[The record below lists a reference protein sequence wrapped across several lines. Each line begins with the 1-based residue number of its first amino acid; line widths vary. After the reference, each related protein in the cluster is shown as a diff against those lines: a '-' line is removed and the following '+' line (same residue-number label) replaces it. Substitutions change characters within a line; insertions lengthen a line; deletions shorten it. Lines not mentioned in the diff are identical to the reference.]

1 MNLNPK
7 TRFHIRSWL
16 PAIAYACLIF
26 YVSST
31 PSQKLPN
38 IGVDMSLLHVP
49 EFLVLSY
56 LIFRAFSMEIR
67 ASPMEKIIY
76 WQIFV
81 LAIIVSTLYGVTD
94 EIHQLFVSGRQF
106 SFFDMAFNFIG
117 SSLILFK
124 VWKK

>member
-1 MNLNPK
+1 
-7 TRFHIRSWL
+7 
-16 PAIAYACLIF
+16 
-26 YVSST
+26 
-31 PSQKLPN
+31 
-38 IGVDMSLLHVP
+38 
-49 EFLVLSY
+49 
-56 LIFRAFSMEIR
+56 MEIR